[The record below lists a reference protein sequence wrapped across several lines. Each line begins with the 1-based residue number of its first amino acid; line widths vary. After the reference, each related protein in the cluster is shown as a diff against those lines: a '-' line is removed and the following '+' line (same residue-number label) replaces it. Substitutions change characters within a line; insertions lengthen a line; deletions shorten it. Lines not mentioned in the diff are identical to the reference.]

1 MILDQYEAISTF
13 HIAVSKAPL
22 ASSNI
27 RLWKADYEQ
36 QGTHADWGGN
46 GAPRISMQTK
56 NDMRQ
61 LFQDNPRVSLRAAAV
76 ETSIAHATIWNF
88 LEGISSFPLQSAKC

>member
-1 MILDQYEAISTF
+1 
-13 HIAVSKAPL
+13 
-22 ASSNI
+22 
-27 RLWKADYEQ
+27 
-36 QGTHADWGGN
+36 
-46 GAPRISMQTK
+46 MQTK

-88 LEGISSFPLQSAKC
+88 SRKELVRFPYNLRNAKLSTEGHEMRREIFAQFCRCELRNDAWYLDRIISSVNSSFLCPDQ